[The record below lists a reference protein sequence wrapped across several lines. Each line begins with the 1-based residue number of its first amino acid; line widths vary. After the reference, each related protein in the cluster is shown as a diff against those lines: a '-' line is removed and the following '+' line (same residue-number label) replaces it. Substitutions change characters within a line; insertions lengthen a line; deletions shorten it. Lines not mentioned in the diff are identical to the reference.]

1 MRPGRRLWRGGGRTE
16 VFLPCRLH
24 LWGEGADMKR
34 LHVTGYLPGACPGNS
49 KLAIDIAF
57 LREVEIAVKS
67 GSVS

>member
-1 MRPGRRLWRGGGRTE
+1 MEGRRENRSISSMQIASLGGGGRYEEAPCDGLPTWG
-16 VFLPCRLH
+16 FL
-24 LWGEGADMKR
+24 
-34 LHVTGYLPGACPGNS
+34 GNS

>member
-1 MRPGRRLWRGGGRTE
+1 MEGRRENRSISSMQIASLRG
-16 VFLPCRLH
+16 
-24 LWGEGADMKR
+24 GADMKK

-49 KLAIDIAF
+49 KLVIDIAF

>member
-1 MRPGRRLWRGGGRTE
+1 MSAKAPRQEKKSQCCSSAVSSG
-16 VFLPCRLH
+16 
-24 LWGEGADMKR
+24 GEGADMKR

>member
-1 MRPGRRLWRGGGRTE
+1 MEGRRENRSISSMQIASL
-16 VFLPCRLH
+16 
-24 LWGEGADMKR
+24 GEGADMKR